1 MTYKTLLVHV
11 EASPDS
17 NLRLRAAV
25 DLARDLAATL
35 IGVGGSEPIYL
46 DNPMMMDG
54 CVDGTLLQSLTD
66 FDVANLKDAEA
77 RFHAAVASLGGA
89 SIWLSARDY
98 PDTALRV
105 CAAGADL
112 IVASAQRG
120 PKASTASAADLVLR
134 AGLPVLTIPTDLPA
148 IRTKR
153 IVVAWKNTREARR
166 AVSDAMPLLIAA
178 DEVAVLRICPSK
190 DADAAFSGLDEVVGR
205 LTRQGVNA
213 TPKTL
218 QRPADEAF
226 HTLATFAEEQL
237 ADLIVAGA
245 YGHSRLGEWMLGG
258 MTQDLLDQ
266 SPLPVLFSH

>member
-25 DLARDLAATL
+25 DLAHELRATL

-77 RFHAAVASLGGA
+77 RFHAAVGSRGGA
-89 SIWLSARDY
+89 AIWLSARDY
-98 PDTALRV
+98 PDLAMRI

-120 PKASTASAADLVLR
+120 PKASTAAAADLVLR
-134 AGLPVLTIPTDLPA
+134 TGLPVLTIPTDLPA

-178 DEVAVLRICPSK
+178 DQVAVLRICSSQ
-190 DADAAFSGLDEVVGR
+190 DQDAAHGGLNDVVGR
-205 LTRQGVNA
+205 LARQGVNA

-218 QRPADEAF
+218 QCPTEKAF

-258 MTQDLLDQ
+258 MSQDLFDQ
-266 SPLPVLFSH
+266 STLPVLFSH